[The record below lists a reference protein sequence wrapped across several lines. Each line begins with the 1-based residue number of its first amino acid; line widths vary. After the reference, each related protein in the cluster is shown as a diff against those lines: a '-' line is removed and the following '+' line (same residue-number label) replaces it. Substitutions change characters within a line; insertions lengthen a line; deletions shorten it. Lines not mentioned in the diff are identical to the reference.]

1 MSAERNPSNALSL
14 LGGWTLANAVGW
26 GVGLSLGTL
35 LTIAGGSIP
44 GLNEDRFF
52 TYAILVVLGLATG
65 AAQWVVMRRYLPQSA
80 RWVPATLVGYALCAL
95 IVAGAN
101 WAQLARSG
109 PWDDALLV
117 GLFGT
122 VIGLCQWWVLRR
134 SYRQAWLWVVATAV
148 GFLGVFWLTQTPSQT
163 WSVFIIRSTVVG
175 TLVAVVPG
183 IVLVW
188 LVRRRTPAAALD

>member
-1 MSAERNPSNALSL
+1 MSAERNPSNALYL

-35 LTIAGGSIP
+35 LVIAGDRIP

-65 AAQWVVMRRYLPQSA
+65 AAQWVMMRRYLLQSA
-80 RWVPATLVGYALCAL
+80 RWVPTTLVGYALCAL

-117 GLFGT
+117 GLFGA

-134 SYRQAWLWVVATAV
+134 SYRQAWLWVLATAV
-148 GFLGVFWLTQTPSQT
+148 GFLGLYWLTQNPSHT
-163 WSVFIIRSTVVG
+163 WSAFIIRSTVVG

-183 IVLVW
+183 IALVW
-188 LVRRRTPAAALD
+188 LVRRPLRA